1 MKQSSS
7 YLTVQ
12 ISEATKNGDA
22 SSLTYLLVWSGPP
35 LSGDM
40 LLRCGS
46 MEELERIVQCLKK
59 DLDDVLTQAKEALEK
74 WRARAEQD
82 KEKSMSP
89 SDIWRQMEQ
98 APTEEAMFAC
108 FNALSES
115 KRLEVA
121 EWVLTHVSMFKGR
134 GPVFAEHYNI
144 VSHTLDD

>member
-1 MKQSSS
+1 MRQPNVSIR
-7 YLTVQ
+7 LHVG
-12 ISEATKNGDA
+12 EAPDRGDA
-22 SSLTYLLVWSGPP
+22 TAVSFSLLWEGAQPSGQVLV
-35 LSGDM
+35 
-40 LLRCGS
+40 RCAS
-46 MEELERIVQCLKK
+46 LEELERVVHSLKK
-59 DLDDVLTQAKEALEK
+59 DLDGALVQAKEAVEK
-74 WRARAEQD
+74 MRAREEQD

-144 VSHTLDD
+144 VSHTLDV

>member
-1 MKQSSS
+1 MSQP
-7 YLTVQ
+7 
-12 ISEATKNGDA
+12 IA
-22 SSLTYLLVWSGPP
+22 SLSLEVAEPADRRDPSALSFALLWGGASPSAQV
-35 LSGDM
+35 
-40 LLRCGS
+40 LLQCAS
-46 MEELERIVQCLKK
+46 LEELERVIQSLKK
-59 DLDDVLTQAKEALEK
+59 DLDDVLVQAKEAMERM
-74 WRARAEQD
+74 RARREED
-82 KEKSMSP
+82 KEKSMNP

>member
-1 MKQSSS
+1 MSQPIVS
-7 YLTVQ
+7 LRLEVA
-12 ISEATKNGDA
+12 EAQDRPDG
-22 SSLTYLLVWSGPP
+22 SP
-35 LSGDM
+35 LSFALLWAGPQPSGQM
-40 LLRCGS
+40 LVRCDS
-46 MEELERIVQCLKK
+46 LKELERVVQSLKR
-59 DLDDVLTQAKEALEK
+59 DLDGVLAQAKEAMEK
-74 WRARAEQD
+74 MRARRKED
-82 KEKSMSP
+82 KEQSMSP

-144 VSHTLDD
+144 VSHTLDV

>member
-1 MKQSSS
+1 MKPSMSGMRLDLEVVPNKTEPSRSTFVINWIGQETSSKS
-7 YLTVQ
+7 
-12 ISEATKNGDA
+12 
-22 SSLTYLLVWSGPP
+22 
-35 LSGDM
+35 

-46 MEELERIVQCLKK
+46 LEELHQVVQGLRENLENMMRQAEEAVVKIREQQER
-59 DLDDVLTQAKEALEK
+59 DEEK
-74 WRARAEQD
+74 R
-82 KEKSMSP
+82 MSP

-144 VSHTLDD
+144 VTHTLDE

>member
-1 MKQSSS
+1 MKQPSF

-12 ISEATKNGDA
+12 ISDATKNGDA
-22 SSLTYLLVWSGPP
+22 SPLTYALVWGGPP

-40 LLRCGS
+40 LLHCGS

-59 DLDDVLTQAKEALEK
+59 DLDDVLTQAREALAK
-74 WRARAEQD
+74 WRARAEHD

-98 APTEEAMFAC
+98 APTEEAMFTC

-134 GPVFAEHYNI
+134 GPLFAEHYNI

>member
-1 MKQSSS
+1 MNQPSS
-7 YLTVQ
+7 YLSLQVDDAPETR
-12 ISEATKNGDA
+12 EAP
-22 SSLTYLLVWSGPP
+22 SLTFALVWGGSHV
-35 LSGDM
+35 SGDV

-46 MEELERIVQCLKK
+46 VEELERIVDSLKK
-59 DLDDVLTQAKEALEK
+59 DLDGVLLQAKDAMEK
-74 WRARAEQD
+74 RRARSEEE

-144 VSHTLDD
+144 VSHTLDE

>member
-1 MKQSSS
+1 MSQPI
-7 YLTVQ
+7 V
-12 ISEATKNGDA
+12 
-22 SSLTYLLVWSGPP
+22 SLRLEVAETPDRPDGSP
-35 LSGDM
+35 LSFA
-40 LLRCGS
+40 LLWAEPQPSGQTLVRCDS
-46 MEELERIVQCLKK
+46 LEELERVVQSLKR
-59 DLDDVLTQAKEALEK
+59 DLDGVLAQAKEAMEK
-74 WRARAEQD
+74 MRARRKED
-82 KEKSMSP
+82 KEQSMSP

-144 VSHTLDD
+144 VSHTLDV

>member
-22 SSLTYLLVWSGPP
+22 SSLTYSLVWGGPP

>member
-1 MKQSSS
+1 MTQSSS
-7 YLTVQ
+7 YLRLEVLEA
-12 ISEATKNGDA
+12 SESRDA
-22 SSLTYLLVWSGPP
+22 SPLTYSILWGGAHA
-35 LSGDM
+35 SGDV

-46 MEELERIVQCLKK
+46 MEELERAVQALKG
-59 DLDDVLTQAKEALEK
+59 DLDAVLAQAKEALAK
-74 WRARAEQD
+74 RLARSEQD
-82 KEKSMSP
+82 KEKNMSP

-144 VSHTLDD
+144 VSHTLDA